1 MATSTMLGIFAIGS
15 VTGLITDVFR
25 VLFLILD
32 GIIYGFIPIV
42 FSLMYSLYDINT
54 ILSSSKQGEL
64 IKTMSQT
71 IYSFMAVVMFFRIG
85 FSLLTMI
92 VDPSIIG
99 DKEKGAGNIV
109 KNVMMCLILVV
120 VVPYGFRYARLVQSK
135 VIDNHLIEQV
145 IIGEDGYDDPIKIG
159 EELSLQ
165 IFGVFVYPN
174 EDTSGSLKSDYDAV
188 FKTKTKPIISL
199 IPYMTSTTSLIP
211 TIFNGIFSGES
222 GSYKLS
228 YVWGI
233 STICGIYVLWVVV
246 KLMIDIAYR
255 SIKFF
260 ALELISPIAVVS
272 YIDPSSSKKG
282 IFSKWLNE
290 AMKTYLSLF
299 IRIFVFALVSVMLQ
313 NFNLGTEDSNL
324 FVKLFW
330 LLAIIAFIKTAP
342 KFIDNLFGTSVSK
355 DSDTKFASDMFRGA
369 LGGFALGT
377 VGGIHG
383 ATVAKR
389 MGQSPFK
396 GFLSGGWSGITK
408 GYNAAHKGNIPGV
421 VSAATGT
428 FDATKKKYGFAVDK
442 EHDKEF
448 ELMKKHYPVGKKSK
462 ADAIAKADANNKKD
476 INDEF
481 NRTGKAARKVNGYDV
496 KYGNLF
502 GDAQAE
508 GAYKAYVS
516 SVAETNSIPGISEEG
531 KKVYGSAA
539 LQKMYSTLSNI
550 QSTRANAEY
559 EMRVG
564 AFTQKD
570 SAGKQDDIMDVFNR
584 ENARL
589 ASLGQATYSDW
600 QTMYKDI
607 GNISS
612 TANISVDDAFK
623 IAVDHEIAV
632 KTGHNTSEWANI
644 AQKDESDAAGA
655 KKEVER
661 YEASNQGKADAR
673 KKKIYGEAKSSIEG
687 QNFKGI

>member
-1 MATSTMLGIFAIGS
+1 MASITAALGAIAAFGFS
-15 VTGLITDVFR
+15 TGLVTDVFR
-25 VLFLILD
+25 VLFFILD

-42 FSLMYSLYDINT
+42 FGLMYSLYDLDA
-54 ILSSSKQGEL
+54 ILSANKQGEL
-64 IKTMSQT
+64 VKTMSDT
-71 IYSFMAVVMFFRIG
+71 IYSFMSVVMFFRIG

-92 VDPSIIG
+92 VDPSIIS
-99 DKEKGAGNIV
+99 DKEKGVGNIV
-109 KNVMMCLILVV
+109 KNVMICLILVV
-120 VVPYGFRYARLVQSK
+120 AVPYAFRYARLVQSK
-135 VIDNHLIEQV
+135 IMDNQLIEQV
-145 IIGEDGYDDPIKIG
+145 IVGTDGNNDPVKIG
-159 EELSLQ
+159 NELSLN
-165 IFGVFVYPN
+165 ILSVFMYPN
-174 EDTSGSLKSDYDAV
+174 ENAVGSVKNDYDAV
-188 FKTKTKPIISL
+188 FKHKTKSL
-199 IPYMTSTTSLIP
+199 VSLFQYMTTTT
-211 TIFNGIFSGES
+211 TILPSIIVSMVSEEAAT
-222 GSYKLS
+222 YRLS
-228 YVWGI
+228 YIWGI
-233 STICGIYVLWVVV
+233 STICGIYVLWTVI

-282 IFSKWLNE
+282 IFNKWLNE
-290 AMKTYLSLF
+290 TVKTYLSLF

-313 NFNLGTEDSNL
+313 NINLDVMI
-324 FVKLFW
+324 FFRLFW

-342 KFIDNLFGTSVSK
+342 KFIDNLFGTSISK

-369 LGGFALGT
+369 LGGVALGT

-389 MGQSPFK
+389 MGQSPFR
-396 GFLSGGWSGITK
+396 GFLSGGWSGATK
-408 GYNAAHKGNIPGV
+408 GYNAAHKGSIPGV

-428 FDATKKKYGFAVDK
+428 LDATKKKYGYSVDK
-442 EHDKEF
+442 EHDKQF
-448 ELMKKHYPVGKKSK
+448 ELMKKYYPVGKKAK
-462 ADAIAKADANNKKD
+462 ADAIAKADANNRQE

-496 KYGNLF
+496 KYSNLF

-516 SVAETNSIPGISEEG
+516 SVAETNGIPGISEEG
-531 KKVYGSAA
+531 KNVYGSAA

-570 SAGKQDDIMDVFNR
+570 SAGKQDDIMDVFNK

-673 KKKIYGEAKSSIEG
+673 RKKIYGEAKSSIDG